1 MKNTLSNVF
10 IFAAGAAIGAAV
22 TWKFVKTKYEQIA
35 QEEIDSMK
43 EYYSNKY
50 HEDEP
55 VEGED
60 DGREDIVRT
69 NPTTVKELVDTI
81 NDLNYADN
89 AEMPKREETKRP
101 SEPYIVSPEEFY
113 ASGYE
118 VTTLRYWAN
127 GIYTNDE
134 GEIVEDA
141 WHFIKIDPE
150 EHFGEYEDDAV
161 HVRNDEMK
169 TDFEIL
175 RELREY
181 EGE

>member
-1 MKNTLSNVF
+1 MKNTLSNIF
-10 IFAAGAAIGAAV
+10 IFAAGAAIGAVV
-22 TWKFVKTKYEQIA
+22 TWKFVKTKYERIA

-43 EYYSNKY
+43 EYYVRKNEEKV
-50 HEDEP
+50 EDS
-55 VEGED
+55 VSST
-60 DGREDIVRT
+60 T
-69 NPTTVKELVDTI
+69 NTSTPTTVEELVTTV
-81 NDLNYADN
+81 NDLEYAND
-89 AEMPKREETKRP
+89 AEVPKREETKRP

>member
-1 MKNTLSNVF
+1 MRNTLSNII
-10 IFAAGAAIGAAV
+10 IFAAGAAIGAVV

-43 EYYSNKY
+43 EYYDQKYRGGEPDSN
-50 HEDEP
+50 EN
-55 VEGED
+55 VESAPD
-60 DGREDIVRT
+60 A
-69 NPTTVKELVDTI
+69 PAKTVESLVSVT
-81 NDLNYADN
+81 NDLNYTND
-89 AEMPKREETKRP
+89 AEIPKRDETRRP
-101 SEPYIVSPEEFY
+101 SDPYIVSPEEFY

-127 GIYTNDE
+127 GVYTNDE
-134 GEIVEDA
+134 GEVVEDA

>member
-1 MKNTLSNVF
+1 MKNTLSNIF

-22 TWKFVKTKYEQIA
+22 TWKFVKTKYERIA

-43 EYYSNKY
+43 EYYVRKNEEKV
-50 HEDEP
+50 EDSASSA
-55 VEGED
+55 
-60 DGREDIVRT
+60 T
-69 NPTTVKELVDTI
+69 NTSTPTTVEELVTTV
-81 NDLNYADN
+81 NDLEYAND
-89 AEMPKREETKRP
+89 AEVPKREETKRP